1 MTVQFIRTTHRNGRW
16 LPFTPTAQAFWQQ
29 HGAVIGSLLRP
40 EQPLTVAEIREA
52 CDEYVLEHIE
62 DGPHPEANFGYVTW
76 VLVHLLHF
84 GLASAVPAPPTPPS
98 VPITGLDWT
107 AVYPTIANM
116 PEGHSA

>member
-40 EQPLTVAEIREA
+40 EQPLTLTEIREA

-62 DGPHPEANFGYVTW
+62 DGPHPEEIPGYVTW

-84 GLASAVPAPPTPPS
+84 GMAATVVDAPTPPS
-98 VPITGLDWT
+98 VKVTGLDWA
-107 AVYPTIANM
+107 AVYPAIATTQ
-116 PEGHSA
+116 EAYTA